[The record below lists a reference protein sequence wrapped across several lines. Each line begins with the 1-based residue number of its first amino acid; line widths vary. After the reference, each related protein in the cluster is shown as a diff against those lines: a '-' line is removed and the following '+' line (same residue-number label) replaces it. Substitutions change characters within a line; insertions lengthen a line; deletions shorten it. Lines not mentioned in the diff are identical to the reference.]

1 MGFLR
6 GLGLVIFSILLVL
19 FLIVLIFA
27 SSFNTM
33 LYPQVYQQAF
43 EKSNIYPLMENQ
55 TFGSNTQFI
64 KKDGEGMKNV
74 LNELIINGLSYIRGE
89 SDSPN
94 LTIEIDQSNL
104 RGFFEG
110 SVGNLSVCSYKQ
122 DPYGSIPC
130 KPSEMNSSQYLDG
143 LIESRNITILKTANV
158 DLAKEFDKD
167 NNLSKLRDV
176 VKIYKTLI
184 LALIVLSF
192 LMATFILLL
201 KRKEL
206 RSGFRWLGT
215 PLLISL
221 LLGLFINFGKTF
233 LINSINLPSEL
244 SMFRGSM
251 EVVFNSVFGRIFLFS
266 LILLLLGIIFW
277 VVSFFIEKKKN

>member
-251 EVVFNSVFGRIFLFS
+251 EVVFNSVFGRIFLYS